1 MEKSMSDERE
11 SGGGAQPAPRPEPE
25 DVPNYERSIE
35 PEPLSSASQ
44 PAEDAEA
51 TSFGPP
57 EPTLE
62 SVARRLE
69 DLHAAAFAEAAAP
82 TESDLREAS
91 QAADALSA
99 AAEPVSPPVTEPTG
113 LPKQEPKRKGVAP
126 GPSASGEQPMVS
138 EDDERLFAA
147 LAHLSTLVVPLIG
160 PVLIMLL
167 NQQRSEWID
176 EQAKEA
182 LNFQINMLGWAVL
195 LFVASF
201 VLIGLCGIPVLA
213 FAGLVLPIVAA
224 VRSLSGKR
232 FRYPFIW
239 RLFR

>member
-1 MEKSMSDERE
+1 MENSMSDAME

-25 DVPNYERSIE
+25 DVPNYERSID
-35 PEPLSSASQ
+35 PEPPSPPSQ
-44 PAEDAEA
+44 PAGDAEA
-51 TSFGPP
+51 TSFSPS

-82 TESDLREAS
+82 TESDLREVD
-91 QAADALSA
+91 QAADALSVE
-99 AAEPVSPPVTEPTG
+99 AEPVSLPVAEPTG
-113 LPKQEPKRKGVAP
+113 LPKRGPKREKVAP
-126 GPSASGEQPMVS
+126 GSNASSEQPMVG

-147 LAHLSTLVVPLIG
+147 LAHLSSLVVPLLG

-167 NQQRSEWID
+167 NQNRSEWVD

-195 LFVASF
+195 LFAASF

-213 FAGLVLPIVAA
+213 LAGVVLPIVAA
-224 VRSLSGKR
+224 VQTLSGKR

-239 RLFR
+239 RLLR